1 MSNTRHEDIHFLREC
16 LVADPRGNLVA
27 VMQYSSANTEY
38 LHPKF
43 VEAPFYAQAELTTL
57 YNELGGGR
65 GENAPEGNTLV
76 LPHRSGWQ
84 KLRRLTAG
92 EVEIRDPFGSDEES
106 AAARAERYTQA
117 RRRNHLM
124 RD

>member
-1 MSNTRHEDIHFLREC
+1 MSNTRHEEIHFLREC

-43 VEAPFYAQAELTTL
+43 VEAPFYAQAELAAL
-57 YNELGGGR
+57 YLELGGGR
-65 GENAPEGNTLV
+65 GENAPEGKTAV

-84 KLRRLTAG
+84 KLWRLTAG
-92 EVEIRDPFGSDEES
+92 EVEIRDPFGSKQISVADQ
-106 AAARAERYTQA
+106 AERYTQA